1 MPLLALAAVLLAA
14 VTHATWNY
22 YAKKAAASRH
32 MVWLYSMGSLILYAP
47 IVAWI
52 LIHDR
57 PELGSR
63 ELIALLLTGI
73 LHMGYS
79 MLLQAGYRVSD
90 LSLVYPIARGTGPL
104 LSFLAATFLLNEPAN
119 SLSFLGVAL
128 IVGGILLVSGL
139 MSSHHKAP
147 KAGVAFG
154 LLIGVFI
161 AAYTINDGWAV
172 KVLMMSP
179 FLIDFTGNLL
189 RTILLAPWALRDPAE
204 LMREAREFRSS
215 VIAVSVLGPLGYIL
229 VLYAMKIAPIGHV
242 APARELSTLVGS
254 YFGAKLLKE
263 RMTPQRVVGAIL
275 IVSGVI
281 SLSITRPE

>member
-32 MVWLYSMGSLILYAP
+32 IVWLYSIGSLILYAP
-47 IVAWI
+47 IIAYIVIVQRPRFEA
-52 LIHDR
+52 IHW
-57 PELGSR
+57 
-63 ELIALLLTGI
+63 IALFATGV

-79 MLLQAGYRVSD
+79 LLLQAGYRASD

-104 LSFLAATFLLNEPAN
+104 LSFLAATFLLGEPAGA
-119 SLSFLGVAL
+119 LSIVGVLL

-139 MSSHHKAP
+139 TTSPHKAP

-154 LLIGVFI
+154 IVIGFCI

-172 KVLMMSP
+172 KALMISP
-179 FLIDFTGNLL
+179 FVVDFAGNAF
-189 RTILLAPWALRDPAE
+189 RAVILAPLALRRPSE
-204 LMREAREFRSS
+204 LIQEAREYRTS
-215 VIAVSVLGPLGYIL
+215 ILAVSVLGPLGYIL

-254 YFGAKLLKE
+254 YFGARLLKE
-263 RMTPQRVVGAIL
+263 RVTPQRVVGAVL
-275 IVSGVI
+275 IVAGVV
-281 SLSITRPE
+281 SLALPPS